1 MATMRTIDPMNGAV
15 EISIAPG
22 CTEEIVSLIRYLKE
36 EGSIH
41 IKAGSEGICHG
52 ENI

>member
-1 MATMRTIDPMNGAV
+1 MDPMSGTV

-22 CTEEIVSLIRYLKE
+22 CTEEIVSLIDWLKE

-41 IKAGSEGICHG
+41 LKAGSEMSS
-52 ENI
+52 

>member
-1 MATMRTIDPMNGAV
+1 MRTIDPVNGKV

-22 CTEEIVSLIRYLKE
+22 CTEEILSLINYLHE

-41 IKAGSEGICHG
+41 VKEGNGFEG
-52 ENI
+52 EVI